1 MFMLA
6 ISPNQSFSHA
16 GTYNNHK
23 SNRANTS
30 VAAAACLAFHEGGVG
45 ASLGA
50 LCVVLSL
57 APLRKGPRRCC

>member
-6 ISPNQSFSHA
+6 ISPNQSLSHA

-30 VAAAACLAFHEGGVG
+30 VAAAACLAFSRRRSGGVVGSFVCGIVFSPLKKG
-45 ASLGA
+45 A
-50 LCVVLSL
+50 
-57 APLRKGPRRCC
+57 